1 MGNDFMNT
9 ELVVSEE
16 TAAEMLGIRISEV
29 KRLRRKLLDGVD
41 YLTDGKTFKISPDGL
56 KKISLAVAPLARK
69 EVKALVVEVPAN
81 PVRRELVVDGI
92 CPNPRI
98 LMAHY
103 GEGVNIVKVRVRVRD
118 SRNFTRGMT
127 VPDCRMVDETLYA
140 FEGRLPRLRGRW
152 M

>member
-1 MGNDFMNT
+1 MNT

-29 KRLRRKLLDGVD
+29 KRLKRKLLLEGVD
-41 YLTDGKTFKISPDGL
+41 YLIDGKTIKISPDGL
-56 KKISLAVAPLARK
+56 KKVSAAVRPLERK
-69 EVKALVVEVPAN
+69 EVKALVVEIPSN
-81 PVRRELVVDGI
+81 PLRRDLVVDGT

-98 LMAHY
+98 LMAHFDDAS
-103 GEGVNIVKVRVRVRD
+103 GPVKVRVRVRD
-118 SRNFTRGMT
+118 SRNFTKGMT